1 MCWFYTINSTTFITF
16 TNFSILLL
24 KFLKIEGLILW
35 ITEAATGG
43 VLEKDVE
50 IAVAIFKNFF
60 KIAVKLPC
68 ESVVKIPEKY
78 L

>member
-1 MCWFYTINSTTFITF
+1 MDLPKQPPEVFW
-16 TNFSILLL
+16 
-24 KFLKIEGLILW
+24 KKMFL
-35 ITEAATGG
+35 
-43 VLEKDVE
+43 E